1 MTVAMFKF
9 LLLWISIVGLAMQI
23 FHLQWLTTDVIMPK
37 LYNISIDTS
46 FSYGTVFYL
55 FADIVEIP
63 AIITRS
69 YLYVISL
76 NKKYSSKNLLLLL
89 ILNSQWLHIFWITNT
104 FLVNNITESVTE
116 WNYFLSWVAIVIDFL
131 EIPVLIDS
139 VGELINE
146 YVIPR
151 NRRVPSS
158 NQSSR

>member
-1 MTVAMFKF
+1 
-9 LLLWISIVGLAMQI
+9 
-23 FHLQWLTTDVIMPK
+23 MPK

-116 WNYFLSWVAIVIDFL
+116 WNYFLSWVAIAIDFL

-151 NRRVPSS
+151 NRRVSSS

>member
-1 MTVAMFKF
+1 MFKF
-9 LLLWISIVGLAMQI
+9 ILLWISIVGLAMQI
-23 FHLQWLTTDVIMPK
+23 FHLQWLTTDVIIPK

-116 WNYFLSWVAIVIDFL
+116 WNYFLSWVAIAIDFL

-151 NRRVPSS
+151 NRRVSSS

>member
-1 MTVAMFKF
+1 MFKF
-9 LLLWISIVGLAMQI
+9 ILLWISIVGLAMQI

-116 WNYFLSWVAIVIDFL
+116 WNYFLSWVAIAIDFL

-151 NRRVPSS
+151 NRRVSSS